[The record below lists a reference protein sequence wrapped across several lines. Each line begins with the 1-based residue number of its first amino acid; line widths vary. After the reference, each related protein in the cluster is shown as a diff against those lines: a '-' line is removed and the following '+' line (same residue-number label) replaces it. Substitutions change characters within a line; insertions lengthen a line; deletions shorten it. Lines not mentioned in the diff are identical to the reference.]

1 VAILTDELLQHTARR
16 AFRLRETTLDDA
28 AAEIPVVDF
37 AETMTA
43 LRERIHRALLELPE
57 SAFTDQQ
64 AGEGEQV
71 WAAGQVVAHLAN
83 SLQAMRPYVDRLL
96 DVETAE
102 EPRML
107 DMSELPSRTQA
118 VRILERSTPE
128 LQRFLAGIPQH
139 ADFDR
144 RDEHPRFGSMG
155 IKGWLI
161 MIALHEEGHLR
172 QLQALRAPS
181 GAGAS

>member
-1 VAILTDELLQHTARR
+1 VAILTDELLQRTARR

-43 LRERIHRALLELPE
+43 LRERIHGALLELPDA
-57 SAFTDQQ
+57 AFTEQQ

-71 WAAGQVVAHLAN
+71 WAAGQIVAHLAN
-83 SLQAMRPYVDRLL
+83 SLQAMRPYVDALL
-96 DVETAE
+96 DIETADA
-102 EPRML
+102 PRMFDL
-107 DMSELPSRTQA
+107 SELPSRDRA
-118 VRILERSTPE
+118 VRALERSTPE

-144 RDEHPRFGSMG
+144 RGEHPRFGSMG
-155 IKGWLI
+155 IKGWL
-161 MIALHEEGHLR
+161 MLIALHEEGHLR
-172 QLQALRAPS
+172 QLQALRASS
-181 GAGAS
+181 GADAS